1 MLRRNLFVSALA
13 LFVWTGS
20 LTALAPAASAA
31 MPQRNAAKPQQTQRA
46 QPRRVTVRLK
56 GAEPVTG
63 TFIQA
68 DAVSVQIES
77 AGKRLTFKL
86 GDVVGLDFAPG
97 EVPEASALGAFAPKV
112 SAPAGPLAEAAPF
125 VNKVLPNGLEV
136 IVLEDHSVPLV
147 TVELA
152 VRNGSF
158 TETPELNGLS
168 HLYEHMFF
176 KLSPEQAIKSE
187 YLRGI
192 DSLGIVYNGET
203 HEEVV
208 NYYFTTTAPNF
219 PVALR
224 FMRDQAVYQT
234 FNEQQFAQER
244 EVVVGELD
252 RHESNPYGE
261 IGEQMNR
268 RLFYKYP
275 SRKDPGGNRQTVR
288 AATTDMMR
296 LIQARY
302 YVPNNSAIVVTGDVT
317 PADAFKQVEDLF
329 GVWARRAKDPF
340 EEFPLVEHPPLP
352 KSEAGIITKPVNNV
366 VIQLGWQGPSIGKD
380 DAATYAADVF
390 SFILRQPNSRFQ
402 RALVDS
408 GLASAVGFGY
418 YTQRNVGP
426 ITLIIQ
432 TTPENARAAVRAAY
446 NEMAHFNDPDYY
458 TDEELESAKALVE
471 ADDLY
476 SREKLSEYSHTLSF
490 WWASTGL
497 DYFRGYLKRLRATSR
512 ADISLYVKSY
522 IQGKPHVGIALLNE
536 DALKTSGLTEADLIG
551 PEAARAAG
559 AAAGK

>member
-1 MLRRNLFVSALA
+1 MKLNMLRRNLSVFALA
-13 LFVWTGS
+13 AS
-20 LTALAPAASAA
+20 LLTSSFAATAAAATQQRRAAQQQRAAQQKPAPAPTPS
-31 MPQRNAAKPQQTQRA
+31 
-46 QPRRVTVRLK
+46 
-56 GAEPVTG
+56 
-63 TFIQA
+63 
-68 DAVSVQIES
+68 
-77 AGKRLTFKL
+77 
-86 GDVVGLDFAPG
+86 
-97 EVPEASALGAFAPKV
+97 
-112 SAPAGPLAEAAPF
+112 GPLAEAAPF

-158 TETPELNGLS
+158 TEPPELNGLS

-176 KLSPEQAIKSE
+176 KANRASLFGEPYTKE
-187 YLRGI
+187 I
-192 DSLGIVYNGET
+192 DSLGVVSNAET

-208 NYYFTTTAPNF
+208 NYYCTTTTPNLG
-219 PVALR
+219 VALR
-224 FMRDQAVYQT
+224 FMRDATLYPGFDSRWMEKPVGPESALNAFLQDPEKRARLREVV
-234 FNEQQFAQER
+234 EQQFAQER

-261 IGEQMNR
+261 LGQQMNR

-296 LIQARY
+296 LIQSRY
-302 YVPNNSAIVVTGDVT
+302 YVPNNSAIVVTGDVN
-317 PADAFKQVEDLF
+317 PGEVFKLVEDLF
-329 GVWARRAKDPF
+329 GSWARRAKDPF

-402 RALVDS
+402 RALVDT
-408 GLASAVGFGY
+408 GLATGVGFGY

-432 TTPENARAAVRAAY
+432 TTPEKTRAAVRAAY
-446 NEMAHFNDPDYY
+446 AEMAHFNDPDYY

-476 SREKLSEYSHTLSF
+476 SREKLSEYSHTISF

-512 ADISLYVKSY
+512 ADISRYVNTY
-522 IQGKPHVGIALLNE
+522 LNGKPHVGLALLNE
-536 DALKTSGLTEADLIG
+536 EALKTSGLTEADLLG
-551 PEAARAAG
+551 PDAARAA
-559 AAAGK
+559 ATAAGGR

>member
-1 MLRRNLFVSALA
+1 MKLNMLRRNLSVFALA
-13 LFVWTGS
+13 ATLWTGS
-20 LTALAPAASAA
+20 LA
-31 MPQRNAAKPQQTQRA
+31 
-46 QPRRVTVRLK
+46 
-56 GAEPVTG
+56 
-63 TFIQA
+63 
-68 DAVSVQIES
+68 
-77 AGKRLTFKL
+77 
-86 GDVVGLDFAPG
+86 
-97 EVPEASALGAFAPKV
+97 AFAPV
-112 SAPAGPLAEAAPF
+112 TAAAAAAPQRKAAQQPQRAAQQRPQPTPAPPSGPLAEAAPF

-176 KLSPEQAIKSE
+176 KVSPEQAVKND
-187 YLRGI
+187 YLRNI

-208 NYYFTTTAPNF
+208 NYYFTTTTPNF

-224 FMRDQAVYQT
+224 FMRDQAIYQV
-234 FNEQQFAQER
+234 FNEEQFSQER

-261 IGEQMNR
+261 ISTQMNQ

-296 LIQARY
+296 LIQSRY

-317 PADAFKQVEDLF
+317 PPEAFKQVEDLF

-340 EEFPLVEHPPLP
+340 EEFPLVEHPPLA
-352 KSEAGIITKPVNNV
+352 KSEAGIITKPVQNV

-408 GLASAVGFGY
+408 GLAAAVGFGY

-432 TTPENARAAVRAAY
+432 TTPEKARAAVRAAY
-446 NEMAHFNDPDYY
+446 GEMAHFNDPDYY

-476 SREKLSEYSHTLSF
+476 SREKLSDYSHTISF

-512 ADISLYVKSY
+512 TDISRYVKTY
-522 IQGKPHVGIALLNE
+522 LQGKPHVGLALMSE
-536 DALKTSGLTEADLIG
+536 EALKSSGLTEADLLG
-551 PEAARAAG
+551 ADTARGAG
-559 AAAGK
+559 AAAGR